1 MAESKPMVV
10 KPDRDYLASLYISTV
25 LVFVVFILPWIL
37 LGLVPEFGWT
47 YILLFL
53 VVNALWMVP
62 TFVLLPFYFRSIMYE
77 LKDDEIVVYKGII
90 TRSVKV
96 VPYRTVTNLHLTR
109 GPIDRILG
117 IGTLR
122 VETAGYSGQSA
133 PEARLVGLRD
143 YDFVHNLVR
152 EQLRRYRA
160 ISGATTT
167 EGAPPA
173 TTYLGSDDALAQV
186 LAEVREIKELLK
198 KR

>member
-1 MAESKPMVV
+1 MTEGKPTVL
-10 KPDRDYLASLYISTV
+10 KPDRDYLASLYIWTV
-25 LVFVVFILPWIL
+25 VIFVLFILPWIL
-37 LGLVPEFGWT
+37 LGLVPELGWR
-47 YILLFL
+47 YVLLFL
-53 VVNALWMVP
+53 VVNALWMLP

-122 VETAGYSGQSA
+122 VETAGYSGKA
-133 PEARLVGLRD
+133 AAEARLVGLRD
-143 YDFVHNLVR
+143 YDFVHTLVR

-173 TTYLGSDDALAQV
+173 AVDLGREAVLAQV
-186 LAEVREIKELLK
+186 LEEVREIKEILK